1 MNSDHQCWFPRKMR
15 LDDQWIRVLCDHCSG
30 PMAVTADAHSRPS
43 ELGSLRLQSV
53 PQSTLAPLFL
63 PGSAHQ
69 RAMRPGTGQVAVMHY
84 IAKPELLNVLPAV
97 VTTLIAQGLGNR

>member
-1 MNSDHQCWFPRKMR
+1 MHTLGLANSGVC
-15 LDDQWIRVLCDHCSG
+15 
-30 PMAVTADAHSRPS
+30 VT
-43 ELGSLRLQSV
+43 LRLQSV

-84 IAKPELLNVLPAV
+84 IAKPELLNVLPAA
-97 VTTLIAQGLGNR
+97 VTTLTVAS